1 MAIVKT
7 KPTSAGRRHVV
18 KIVGEELYKGRA
30 YAPLLEKQSKSGG
43 RNNQGRITTRH
54 VGGGR
59 RRRRPGQPGRLRQ
72 GPGYRL
78 RTAQIRGE
86 AGMNQERVFKVLLG
100 PHVTEKAA
108 MAAERNQ
115 YVFKV
120 ASDATK
126 PEIKAAV
133 QELFGKKVDRVSV
146 LNVKGKT
153 KRTAHGVGM
162 RKGYRKAYV
171 TLAAGETLEDF
182 SGAE

>member
-1 MAIVKT
+1 
-7 KPTSAGRRHVV
+7 
-18 KIVGEELYKGRA
+18 
-30 YAPLLEKQSKSGG
+30 
-43 RNNQGRITTRH
+43 
-54 VGGGR
+54 
-59 RRRRPGQPGRLRQ
+59 
-72 GPGYRL
+72 
-78 RTAQIRGE
+78 
-86 AGMNQERVFKVLLG
+86 MNQERVFKVLLG

-120 ASDATK
+120 ATDAAK
-126 PEIKAAV
+126 PEIKKAV
-133 QELFGKKVDRVSV
+133 EVLFGKKVASVQV

-153 KRTAHGVGM
+153 KRTANGVGL

>member
-1 MAIVKT
+1 
-7 KPTSAGRRHVV
+7 
-18 KIVGEELYKGRA
+18 
-30 YAPLLEKQSKSGG
+30 
-43 RNNQGRITTRH
+43 
-54 VGGGR
+54 
-59 RRRRPGQPGRLRQ
+59 
-72 GPGYRL
+72 
-78 RTAQIRGE
+78 
-86 AGMNQERVFKVLLG
+86 MNQERVFKVLLG

-126 PEIKAAV
+126 PEIKKAV
-133 QELFGKKVDRVSV
+133 EALFGKKVGSVQV
-146 LNVKGKT
+146 LNMKGKT
-153 KRTAHGVGM
+153 KRTTNGVGL

>member
-1 MAIVKT
+1 
-7 KPTSAGRRHVV
+7 
-18 KIVGEELYKGRA
+18 
-30 YAPLLEKQSKSGG
+30 
-43 RNNQGRITTRH
+43 
-54 VGGGR
+54 
-59 RRRRPGQPGRLRQ
+59 
-72 GPGYRL
+72 
-78 RTAQIRGE
+78 
-86 AGMNQERVFKVLLG
+86 MNQERVFKVLLG

-126 PEIKAAV
+126 PEIKKAV
-133 QELFGKKVDRVSV
+133 EALFGKKVERVQT

-153 KRTAHGVGM
+153 KRTAQGLGH

-171 TLAAGETLEDF
+171 SLAAGETLEDF

>member
-1 MAIVKT
+1 
-7 KPTSAGRRHVV
+7 
-18 KIVGEELYKGRA
+18 
-30 YAPLLEKQSKSGG
+30 
-43 RNNQGRITTRH
+43 
-54 VGGGR
+54 
-59 RRRRPGQPGRLRQ
+59 
-72 GPGYRL
+72 
-78 RTAQIRGE
+78 
-86 AGMNQERVFKVLLG
+86 MNQERVFKVLLG

-133 QELFGKKVDRVSV
+133 QQLLGKQVDRVQV

-153 KRTAHGVGM
+153 KRTAHGTGL

-171 TLAAGETLEDF
+171 RLAAGETLEDF
-182 SGAE
+182 IGVE

>member
-1 MAIVKT
+1 
-7 KPTSAGRRHVV
+7 
-18 KIVGEELYKGRA
+18 
-30 YAPLLEKQSKSGG
+30 
-43 RNNQGRITTRH
+43 
-54 VGGGR
+54 
-59 RRRRPGQPGRLRQ
+59 
-72 GPGYRL
+72 
-78 RTAQIRGE
+78 
-86 AGMNQERVFKVLLG
+86 MNQERVFKVLLG

-126 PEIKAAV
+126 PEIKKAV
-133 QELFGKKVDRVSV
+133 EALVGKKVDRVQT

-153 KRTAHGVGM
+153 KRTAQGLGH

-171 TLAAGETLEDF
+171 TLAGGETLEDF